1 MGFFWMKIKQER
13 IAMLAKNIV
22 DGLIAK
28 ACIVPSVPKDTVVSR
43 LENIITEELMV
54 EDKLNDEVRELLK
67 THSKQ
72 MEQGSVNYNRMF
84 QMVKKKLVD
93 ERGIVL

>member
-1 MGFFWMKIKQER
+1 MKIKQER
-13 IAMLAKNIV
+13 IAMLAKNMV
-22 DGLIAK
+22 DGLIDK
-28 ACIVPSVPKDTVVSR
+28 GCLVPSVPKDTVVNR
-43 LENIITEELMV
+43 LENIIAEELMI

-67 THSKQ
+67 THSKE

>member
-1 MGFFWMKIKQER
+1 M
-13 IAMLAKNIV
+13 
-22 DGLIAK
+22 IAK
-28 ACIVPSVPKDTVVSR
+28 GCIVPSVPKDTVVSR
-43 LENIITEELMV
+43 LENTIAEELII

-67 THSKQ
+67 THSKE